1 MVLLLKQWKSRS
13 SPGFAGGVV
22 RKPIHD
28 VENAAVEPISRR
40 RFCFRGYGL
49 TDVGAGWSSPVAR
62 QAHNLK
68 VAGSNPAPATNQEPA
83 FERAFLCL
91 PSVAVGPLAMVGDVE
106 PFALRIPRMPERHHR
121 SDDPEA

>member
-28 VENAAVEPISRR
+28 VFQGRWGHMLAAALL
-40 RFCFRGYGL
+40 F
-49 TDVGAGWSSPVAR
+49 GAGWSSPVAR

-68 VAGSNPAPATNQEPA
+68 VAGSNPAPATSKVA
-83 FERAFLCL
+83 ALRGGFFL
-91 PSVAVGPLAMVGDVE
+91 PSGSRPILT
-106 PFALRIPRMPERHHR
+106 L
-121 SDDPEA
+121 